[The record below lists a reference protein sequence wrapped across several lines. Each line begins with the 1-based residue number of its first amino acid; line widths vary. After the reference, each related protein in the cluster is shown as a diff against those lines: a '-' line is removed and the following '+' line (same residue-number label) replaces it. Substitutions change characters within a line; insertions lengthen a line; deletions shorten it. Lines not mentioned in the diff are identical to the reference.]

1 MARPVTVTARQSAP
15 AVPPVRHRGLFLA
28 LMCSVQFILL
38 VGGTVVVVSLPAI
51 RADLDLAPAQLQWV
65 LTAFSLTFG
74 CLLLLGGRSADVFGR
89 RRLFLA
95 GLFVFTLGSLLCAVA
110 SDAGLLIA
118 ARAFAGIGAA
128 MASPAAMSLLT
139 TVFVEPRERSSALG
153 TWAAIGAFGATLGN
167 VIGGVLTDMGGWR
180 WIFLVNVPV
189 CLLAFAVAFF
199 VVPAIRPEHRQ
210 RLDAV
215 GGLLVTLGVAAL
227 ILGLTELQVYGP
239 EPRTWITLAAAAVLV
254 GLFVLSQARGADPLL
269 PLGIFRYRT
278 SFAFLFVL
286 LTAGVGIGAY
296 FTTSLFMQETL
307 GWSALRA
314 GFAFVPWA
322 ATVAV
327 TARLVSRNTHRV
339 GPRLLVPAG
348 LVLCAAGAALL
359 AVAMDGSTGY
369 AGGLL
374 VPFLLLGLGSGA
386 INVTCTVTALSGIPG
401 RRHGVGAG
409 ALNSTQALGGTLSIA
424 VVAVLTTLATER
436 ALAGGGSLTVSTL
449 AGQRFALLVVAGVA
463 LAGAVLAAVVLPSRL
478 SGPAQDDED
487 VLLARPPAAP
497 LP

>member
-1 MARPVTVTARQSAP
+1 VARPVTVEAGHTTP
-15 AVPPVRHRGLFLA
+15 AVPEVRHRGLFLA

-139 TVFVEPRERSSALG
+139 TVFVAPRERSSALG
-153 TWAAIGAFGATLGN
+153 MWAAIGAFGATLGN
-167 VIGGVLTDMGGWR
+167 VIGGVLTDTGGWR

-189 CLLAFAVAFF
+189 CLVAFVVAF
-199 VVPAIRPEHRQ
+199 VVIPAIRPEHRQ

-215 GGLLVTLGVAAL
+215 GGVLITLGVAAL

-239 EPRTWITLAAAAVLV
+239 ELRSWLTLAAAAVLV
-254 GLFVLSQARGADPLL
+254 GLFGLSQARGADPLL
-269 PLGIFRYRT
+269 PLGIFRHRT

-296 FTTSLFMQETL
+296 YTSSLFMQETL
-307 GWSALRA
+307 GWSTLRA

-322 ATVAV
+322 ATVAIS
-327 TARLVSRNTHRV
+327 ARLVSHNTHRF

-348 LVLCAAGAALL
+348 LVLCAAGAGLL
-359 AVAMDGSTGY
+359 ALALDASTGY

-374 VPFLLLGLGSGA
+374 VPFLLLGVGSGA

-401 RRHGVGAG
+401 HRHGVGAG
-409 ALNSTQALGGTLSIA
+409 ALNSTQALGSTLSIA
-424 VVAVLTTLATER
+424 VVAVLAALATQR
-436 ALAGGGSLTVSTL
+436 SLSDGVSVTGSALT
-449 AGQRFALLVVAGVA
+449 GQRFALLVVAGVA
-463 LAGAVLAAVVLPSRL
+463 LAGAVLAAVVLPRRL
-478 SGPAQDDED
+478 AGPNRNDED